1 MRGQGFFSNRFVGE
15 WTYILGLA
23 AGRCREWVLS
33 PPSDTAM
40 RDTQQFLECRDRV
53 TVGDSPKS
61 SRSIDALNQ
70 HGSTTASAGLG
81 FTPQAPSR
89 P

>member
-1 MRGQGFFSNRFVGE
+1 MENHSLFSHRQPQIT
-15 WTYILGLA
+15 WLYSIIRIA
-23 AGRCREWVLS
+23 
-33 PPSDTAM
+33 
-40 RDTQQFLECRDRV
+40 DTQQFLECRDRV

-61 SRSIDALNQ
+61 SRSIDVLNQ